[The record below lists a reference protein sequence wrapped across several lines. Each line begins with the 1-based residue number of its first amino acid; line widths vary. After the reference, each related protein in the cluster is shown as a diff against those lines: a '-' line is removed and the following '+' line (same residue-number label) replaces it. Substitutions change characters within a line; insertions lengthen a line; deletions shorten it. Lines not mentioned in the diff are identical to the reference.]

1 MYMNIDVEIITLA
14 AFLHDI
20 GKLAERANVYGDIGS
35 KDNAENPRHKHA
47 THTAAYLNQIMNFLP
62 ASFANA
68 LQGESLITL
77 ASQHHNPVTPLQWI
91 ITLADRLSIG
101 LTSINPPVGNENE
114 SKQPAGDTR
123 LLPIAEQIDNLEKPE
138 AYRFRYKIKEL
149 SLENIFP
156 SQDVEQGNSVNEYKA
171 LLKAFTDGLA
181 SLEHKDNPNVWFEH
195 FDSLYQIIASQV
207 PSISDER
214 DLPDISLY
222 DHSKTTAAIATAL
235 YLFHSKTGTLTV
247 EAVQDCKTEK
257 FVIINGDFFGIQNFI
272 FANGNSTNKAAAKLL
287 RGRSFS
293 VSLLSELAAQHLCTN
308 IGLPTTS
315 IILNVAGK
323 FTILAPKRPHIE
335 EDIQAAET
343 LINGWMLER
352 FYGETLFGFS
362 WTTACSDDFGP
373 DRFSLLWQ
381 KIAQASDRK
390 RYRRIDFEKSGGV
403 VNDYLN
409 QFKNDLSSPLCPF
422 CGKRPTHPD
431 SGIEKI
437 LPEESSACLTCRDHI
452 HIGAKLVKASKI
464 AIYKADTT
472 CRSEKLRDPILGLFQ
487 LSFDMRESLEQLSDR
502 MSLVKFWSI
511 AGWENGLA
519 KNIAVRFIRGYVPVF
534 GQEDEN
540 DNRRVHGAM
549 REDKRLELIDNI
561 KEGGAKSFQ
570 HIALKA
576 LTPKDE
582 GGDKFKGIAALGV
595 LKADIDNLGYIVA
608 CGLPEGKQNLARIGT
623 FSRQIDLYLSFYL
636 PHMIANNESFKDIY
650 IIFAGGDDLFV
661 IGPWNRIIDFAE
673 ELQKS
678 FAKYVCDN
686 RNITLSAGI
695 NLNKASVPIPII
707 CSQAKTALQQAKDND
722 RDSVTLFDKPVKWSE
737 FQKLIAIRDQLET
750 WLMDETIN
758 QAMLFRLNELS
769 DMAQQEHDIMNN
781 MNNMNNRRSI
791 DMRDM
796 ECLKWH
802 SLLSYSVTRNVGK
815 KLKGADKNKAI
826 DDVMAVAGWLNEFN
840 GKLKIALWQVL
851 YNQRGGNNGYQFLD
865 GEADKA
871 D

>member
-1 MYMNIDVEIITLA
+1 MNIDVQIITLA

-20 GKLAERANVYGDIGS
+20 GKLAERANVYVDITS
-35 KDNAENPRHKHA
+35 KDNAENPRHQHA
-47 THTAAYLNQIMNFLP
+47 TNTAVYLNQIMDFLP
-62 ASFANA
+62 VSFANA

-77 ASQHHNPVTPLQWI
+77 ASQHHNPTTPLQWI

-101 LTSINPPVGNENE
+101 LTSIKPSVGSGHE
-114 SKQPAGDTR
+114 SKQPTGDTR

-156 SQDVEQGNSVNEYKA
+156 SQDFEQENSVNDYQA

-247 EAVQDCKTEK
+247 DAVQDCKTEK

-293 VSLLSELAAQHLCTN
+293 VSLLSELAAQHLCTK
-308 IGLPTTS
+308 IGLPSTS
-315 IILNVAGK
+315 IILNIAGK
-323 FTILAPKRPHIE
+323 FTILAPNRPHIE

-362 WTTACSDDFGP
+362 WTTACSEDFGP

-381 KIAQASDRK
+381 KIAQASDIK
-390 RYRRIDFEKSGGV
+390 WYRRIDFAKSGGV
-403 VNDYLN
+403 VNEYLR
-409 QFKNDLSSPLCPF
+409 QFKKFKNDLSSPLCPF
-422 CGKRPTHPD
+422 CGKRPAQPD
-431 SGIEKI
+431 SDIEKI

-452 HIGAKLVKASKI
+452 HIGSRLVKASKI
-464 AIYKADTT
+464 AIYKADSI

-487 LSFDMRESLEQLSDR
+487 LSFDMSESLEQLSDR
-502 MSLVKFWSI
+502 KSLVKFWSI
-511 AGWENGLA
+511 AGWENGLT

-534 GQEDEN
+534 EPEDEN
-540 DNRRVHGAM
+540 DNRLFHGAM
-549 REDKRLELIDNI
+549 REDKRLGLIDAI

-582 GGDKFKGIAALGV
+582 VGDKFKGIAALGV

-636 PHMIANNESFKDIY
+636 PHMIANNERFKDIY

-661 IGPWNRIIDFAE
+661 IGPWNRIVDFAE
-673 ELQKS
+673 TLQKS
-678 FAKYVCDN
+678 FAEYVCDN
-686 RNITLSAGI
+686 RSITLSAGI
-695 NLNKASVPIPII
+695 SLNKASIPIPII
-707 CSQAKTALQQAKDND
+707 CSQAKKALQQAKDNN
-722 RDSVTLFDKPVKWSE
+722 RDSVTLFNEPVKWSE
-737 FQKLIAIRDQLET
+737 FQKLIAIREQLET

-758 QAMLFRLNELS
+758 RAMLFRLNELS
-769 DMAQQEHDIMNN
+769 DMAQQECNII
-781 MNNMNNRRSI
+781 NNRRSI
-791 DMRDM
+791 DMSNM
-796 ECLKWH
+796 ECLKWR
-802 SLLSYSVTRNVGK
+802 SLLRYSVTRNVGK
-815 KLKGADKNKAI
+815 KLTGADKNKAI
-826 DDVMAVAGWLNEFN
+826 DDVMAVAGWLSEFH
-840 GKLKIALWQVL
+840 GKLKIALWQIL
-851 YNQRGGNNGYQFLD
+851 YNQRGGNNGY
-865 GEADKA
+865 
-871 D
+871 

>member
-1 MYMNIDVEIITLA
+1 MNIDVQMVTLA

-20 GKLAERANVYGDIGS
+20 GKLAERANVYVDTGS
-35 KDNAENPRHKHA
+35 KDNAENRRHQHA
-47 THTAAYLNQIMNFLP
+47 NDTAAYLNQTMDFFP

-91 ITLADRLSIG
+91 ITMADRLSIG
-101 LTSINPPVGNENE
+101 LTSINPPVENGHE
-114 SKQPAGDTR
+114 SKQSAGDTR
-123 LLPIAEQIDNLEKPE
+123 LLPIAEQIDNLEKPG
-138 AYRFRYKIKEL
+138 AYRYRYKIKEL
-149 SLENIFP
+149 SLENLFP
-156 SQDVEQGNSVNEYKA
+156 TQDVEQENSVNEYKA

-181 SLEHKDNPNVWFEH
+181 SLEHKDNPNVWLEH
-195 FDSLYQIIASQV
+195 FDSLFQVIASHV

-214 DLPDISLY
+214 SLTDISLY

-235 YLFHSKTGTLTV
+235 YLFHSETGTLTV
-247 EAVQDCKTEK
+247 EAVQDFKIEK

-293 VSLLSELAAQHLCTN
+293 VSLLSELAAQHLCTE
-308 IGLPTTS
+308 IGLPSTS

-323 FTILAPKRPHIE
+323 FTILAPNRPHIE

-343 LINGWMLER
+343 LINDWMLER

-390 RYRRIDFEKSGGV
+390 WYRRIDFEKSGGV
-403 VNDYLN
+403 VNNYLN
-409 QFKNDLSSPLCPF
+409 QFNNDLSSPLCPF
-422 CGKRPTHPD
+422 CGKRPAHPD

-437 LPEESSACLTCRDHI
+437 LPEESSSCLTCRDHI

-464 AIYKADTT
+464 AIYKADSI

-502 MSLVKFWSI
+502 KSLVKFWSI
-511 AGWENGLA
+511 AGLENGLA

-540 DNRRVHGAM
+540 DNRLFHGAM
-549 REDKRLELIDNI
+549 REDKRLELLDAI

-582 GGDKFKGIAALGV
+582 EGADKFKGIVALGV
-595 LKADIDNLGYIVA
+595 LKADIDNLGRIVA
-608 CGLPEGKQNLARIGT
+608 CGLPEGKHNLARLGT
-623 FSRQIDLYLSFYL
+623 FSRQIDIYLSFYL
-636 PHMIANNESFKDIY
+636 PHMIANNEKFKDIY

-661 IGPWNRIIDFAE
+661 IGPWNRIIDFAD

-686 RNITLSAGI
+686 QKITLSAGI
-695 NLNKASVPIPII
+695 SLNKASIPIPII
-707 CSQAKTALQQAKDND
+707 CSQAKKALQQAKDND
-722 RDSVTLFDKPVKWSE
+722 RDSVSLFNEPVKWSE
-737 FQKLIAIRDQLET
+737 FQKLIVIRDQLET
-750 WLMDETIN
+750 WLMEETIN
-758 QAMLFRLNELS
+758 RAMLFRLNALS
-769 DMAQQEHDIMNN
+769 DMAQKECNII
-781 MNNMNNRRSI
+781 NNRRSI
-791 DMRDM
+791 DMQDM
-796 ECLKWH
+796 ECLKWR
-802 SLLSYSVTRNVGK
+802 SLLRYSVTRNVGK

-826 DDVMAVAGWLNEFN
+826 DDVMAVAGWLNEFH

-851 YNQRGGNNGYQFLD
+851 YNQRGGNNGYQFLG